1 MQTVT
6 FSLFL
11 NKTAPVSSMSMIWSS
26 KSVLPSQ
33 NFDTHL
39 FHVLRKS
46 GCSWFSWLVM
56 IFILLGPRPLGP
68 MGPSMF
74 CDFSK
79 IQFMVWDL
87 SKSVPKVFRSPRNP
101 LIHLFYLIFNQN
113 ATFQNVIRLLNCLLY
128 CLLYFLLNCL
138 FPVELPIESPIDCDV
153 ERLSDMQTD
162 GFPALPPLPTGP
174 RGAAW
179 RVVVRENLRVVL
191 PRKPIGRN
199 YVKLYEIM
207 WKNNNTNMYKMVILT
222 CTENV

>member
-1 MQTVT
+1 
-6 FSLFL
+6 
-11 NKTAPVSSMSMIWSS
+11 MSMIWSS

-101 LIHLFYLIFNQN
+101 LIHLFYLIFNQKCH
-113 ATFQNVIRLLNCLLY
+113 FSKCHSFIELSIV
-128 CLLYFLLNCL
+128 
-138 FPVELPIESPIDCDV
+138 LPIVFPIELLISC
-153 ERLSDMQTD
+153 RIAYLIAYWLRCGTII
-162 GFPALPPLPTGP
+162 GYANGWLPSTPPSANWATRRCMAGCGP
-174 RGAAW
+174 RKSAGRASEKAN
-179 RVVVRENLRVVL
+179 RPELCE
-191 PRKPIGRN
+191 IIRN
-199 YVKLYEIM
+199 YVK
-207 WKNNNTNMYKMVILT
+207 KQ
-222 CTENV
+222 